1 MDELGKVVKAGGEIS
16 SCVGTPFHIYMSRM
30 KGLVLAGGKG
40 TRLRPITHTSA
51 KQLIPIA
58 NKPILA
64 YGLEAL
70 AAAGIRE
77 VGMIVGD
84 TAADIRAAVG
94 DGSKFGLSVT
104 YIPQDAP
111 RGLAH
116 AVWTAKEYLAGSPF
130 LMFLG
135 DNLIKD
141 PLKPLVDRFL
151 RERPSA
157 LLLLAPVP
165 NPSSFGV
172 VELSGDRIVRL
183 VEKPKD
189 PPSNLAL
196 VGVYLFDAGIFDV
209 IPKLKPSGRG
219 ELEITEAIQL
229 LLDEKRNVVY
239 QKISQWWKDTGKK
252 EDLLEA
258 NRFVLKEMNGDEILG
273 VTDQCDIHGPVRI
286 GRGAKLTR
294 CRITG
299 PCVIGENCVMVEA
312 TIGPFTS
319 ISSNARI
326 TRSEIHHS
334 ILMEDVELSNLPR
347 PLTDSLLGRGVRIAR
362 DNAVEGSF
370 RLMLGDQGEIQL

>member
-1 MDELGKVVKAGGEIS
+1 
-16 SCVGTPFHIYMSRM
+16 M
-30 KGLVLAGGKG
+30 KGLVLAGGRG

-58 NKPILA
+58 NRPILA
-64 YGLEAL
+64 YGLEAI

-77 VGMIVGD
+77 VGIIVGD

-94 DGSKFGLSVT
+94 DGSAFGLKVT

-111 RGLAH
+111 LGLAH
-116 AVWTAKEYLAGSPF
+116 AVWTARDFIDGSPF

-141 PLKPLVDRFL
+141 SLRPLVERFE
-151 RERPSA
+151 REQPGA

-165 NPSSFGV
+165 NPSAFGV

-183 VEKPKD
+183 IEKPKN

-196 VGVYLFDAGIFDV
+196 VGVYLFDPVILDV
-209 IPKLKPSGRG
+209 IPKLKPSWRN
-219 ELEITEAIQL
+219 ELEITEAIQML
-229 LLDEKRNVVY
+229 LEDDRKIIY

-258 NRFVLKEMNGDEILG
+258 NRFVLKEMTGDVILG
-273 VTDQCDIHGPVRI
+273 TVEQSDVHGPVQI
-286 GRGAKLTR
+286 GAGSRLVR
-294 CRITG
+294 CRVTG
-299 PCVIGENCVMVEA
+299 PCVIGENCYLEEA

-334 ILMEDVELSNLPR
+334 ILMEEVELSNLPR
-347 PLTDSLLGRGVRIAR
+347 PLTDSLLGRGVRIVR
-362 DNAVEGSF
+362 DSACEGSF